1 MIVYLDSV
9 NKIQRQFLEHEL
21 ITVRRKRT
29 LYDSSVKTYLGS
41 DFASTKLSSN
51 GPMPSE
57 LLWCR
62 NDALLKQ
69 SSRQPGCIVSHLNW
83 NKSSPYIP
91 LTDTNNGWMMLL
103 KYYSTYPI
111 SSSLWSGIVCT
122 EKRLVSSAISLG
134 WDGTRTSGK
143 PTGERQKIIQNR
155 PNEINR

>member
-29 LYDSSVKTYLGS
+29 LYDSSVKTYFGS
-41 DFASTKLSSN
+41 DLSKTKLSQN
-51 GPMPSE
+51 GPLPSE
-57 LLWCR
+57 LVWSL
-62 NDALLKQ
+62 NSALLKQ

-103 KYYSTYPI
+103 KYYSTYPV
-111 SSSLWSGIVCT
+111 SSSLWSGIICT
-122 EKRLVSSAISLG
+122 EKSQKRLV
-134 WDGTRTSGK
+134 W
-143 PTGERQKIIQNR
+143 GEMGPEPPENRQVNDKK
-155 PNEINR
+155 